1 MAAGKTKHKA
11 LWLVLGSFIG
21 LIILVIAI
29 IGGKYY
35 MEKQRATQLY
45 QHGFKLYE
53 EQIAT
58 YIKEHYSG
66 VKKIEFSPIFIRR
79 GGMSNANIVPVIYDE
94 HGHKEIL
101 GDSGKIDN
109 VATRSYGL
117 LSGINLDL
125 DGATNEEIIELL
137 DTDRED
143 VEVQNYKHLPNK
155 AKWSYSEDIDDNIS
169 ELVKQGYLKGIEK
182 STQGSPHAKIIYN
195 LEIKEGDY
203 TKWH

>member
-1 MAAGKTKHKA
+1 MVAGKTKHKA

-35 MEKQRATQLY
+35 MEKQRVTQLY

-101 GDSGKIDN
+101 GDSGNIDN
-109 VATRSYGL
+109 IGTGAYGL
-117 LSGINLDL
+117 HDGLELDF

-137 DTDRED
+137 VSKENY
-143 VEVQNYKHLPNK
+143 VEVQDYKKLPEK
-155 AKWSYSEDIDDNIS
+155 AKLLHEEGMDNNIS
-169 ELVKQGYLKGIEK
+169 ELVKQGYLKGIK
-182 STQGSPHAKIIYN
+182 KNPKGSPHTKIVYN
-195 LEIKEGDY
+195 ANIKEGDY

>member
-66 VKKIEFSPIFIRR
+66 VRKIEFSPILFRR
-79 GGMSNANIVPVIYDE
+79 GGMSNAHIEERSLVLGTLFLHIFRILESSDINYLDE
-94 HGHKEIL
+94 
-101 GDSGKIDN
+101 
-109 VATRSYGL
+109 
-117 LSGINLDL
+117 
-125 DGATNEEIIELL
+125 
-137 DTDRED
+137 
-143 VEVQNYKHLPNK
+143 P
-155 AKWSYSEDIDDNIS
+155 
-169 ELVKQGYLKGIEK
+169 LKL
-182 STQGSPHAKIIYN
+182 N
-195 LEIKEGDY
+195 
-203 TKWH
+203 

>member
-11 LWLVLGSFIG
+11 LWLILGSFIG

-66 VKKIEFSPIFIRR
+66 VRKIEFSPILFRR
-79 GGMSNANIVPVIYDE
+79 GGMSNAHIVPVIYDE
-94 HGHKEIL
+94 EGNKAYL
-101 GDSGKIDN
+101 GQIVNKRQYLD
-109 VATRSYGL
+109 YGL
-117 LSGINLDL
+117 GYNIWLDF
-125 DGATNEEIIELL
+125 DGATGKQIIELVGP
-137 DTDRED
+137 EEEKI
-143 VEVQNYKHLPNK
+143 EVQDYNKLPEK
-155 AKWSYSEDIDDNIS
+155 AKLKSARSIDDNITAFVNNKNLKDIKKS
-169 ELVKQGYLKGIEK
+169 KAGSPNAKIKYNVEIEEGEYLK
-182 STQGSPHAKIIYN
+182 
-195 LEIKEGDY
+195 
-203 TKWH
+203 WR

>member
-1 MAAGKTKHKA
+1 MATGKTKHKI

-101 GDSGKIDN
+101 GDSGKGIGEYALHN
-109 VATRSYGL
+109 GL
-117 LSGINLDL
+117 ELDR
-125 DGATNEEIIELL
+125 DGATKEEIIELVVSSGHV
-137 DTDRED
+137 
-143 VEVQNYKHLPNK
+143 VEVQGYEKLPDK
-155 AKWSYSEDIDDNIS
+155 AKIPKDEVMDNNIS